1 MKNTLVFFK
10 IKDNLFS
17 FSATV
22 RKDLFQITKHS
33 IMHIILIKAVVVKC
47 TRKLESKLKIR
58 QSMFYK
64 CALYDNS
71 VT

>member
-1 MKNTLVFFK
+1 
-10 IKDNLFS
+10 
-17 FSATV
+17 
-22 RKDLFQITKHS
+22 
-33 IMHIILIKAVVVKC
+33 MHIILIKAVVVKC

-64 CALYDNS
+64 GALYDNA